1 MITDKEI
8 LAFINKPSIHRID
21 LVSPILK
28 KVVIEIL
35 TNKKNERII
44 YNR

>member
-1 MITDKEI
+1 MITDNEI
-8 LAFINKPSIHRID
+8 LAFINKESISRID

-35 TNKKNERII
+35 TNKKK
-44 YNR
+44 

>member
-1 MITDKEI
+1 MITDNEI

-28 KVVIEIL
+28 QTIIEIL
-35 TNKKNERII
+35 INKKKL
-44 YNR
+44 